1 MLVGSLTTLESQAA
15 FLRGDEPGSR
25 RAYRSGISSE
35 HDSGSLLAWA
45 VPRAGEKP
53 AGGRAVMATA
63 ESRGAVAA
71 EILPP
76 CQRDTGQLCLRSF
89 PLGGRWIPLK
99 KALAC
104 CNVTGYNRE

>member
-1 MLVGSLTTLESQAA
+1 MVVGSRTNPGEPSGI
-15 FLRGDEPGSR
+15 FKGDEPGSR

-76 CQRDTGQLCLRSF
+76 CQRDTGQLCLTELSSR
-89 PLGGRWIPLK
+89 R
-99 KALAC
+99 
-104 CNVTGYNRE
+104 